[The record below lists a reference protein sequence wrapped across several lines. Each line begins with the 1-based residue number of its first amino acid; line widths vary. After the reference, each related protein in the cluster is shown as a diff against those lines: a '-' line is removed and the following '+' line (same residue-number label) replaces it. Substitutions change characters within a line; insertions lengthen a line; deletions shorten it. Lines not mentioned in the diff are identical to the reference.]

1 MLNRSRLV
9 TSDHVREDDRI
20 TLDVIAFAVVTTISI
35 VMLIYYVG
43 SI

>member
-1 MLNRSRLV
+1 MLNRGRLIK
-9 TSDHVREDDRI
+9 SHQVRADDRI
-20 TLDVIAFAVVTTISI
+20 TLDVIAFAVVTTMSI